1 MSFSINSGAK
11 VLLFSLLAIFGGC
24 QSDELQEIA
33 DEWSFAADE
42 KTFRRF
48 WQQKKCYRNR
58 RNGFYHN
65 DLIMMRHIQSNLL
78 ELVKRSFR
86 LLYLRWNRKT

>member
-1 MSFSINSGAK
+1 MSFLINSGAK

-42 KTFRRF
+42 TIFRRF
-48 WQQKKCYRNR
+48 WQHSFFFAT
-58 RNGFYHN
+58 GT
-65 DLIMMRHIQSNLL
+65 DGIAIIIM
-78 ELVKRSFR
+78 
-86 LLYLRWNRKT
+86 T